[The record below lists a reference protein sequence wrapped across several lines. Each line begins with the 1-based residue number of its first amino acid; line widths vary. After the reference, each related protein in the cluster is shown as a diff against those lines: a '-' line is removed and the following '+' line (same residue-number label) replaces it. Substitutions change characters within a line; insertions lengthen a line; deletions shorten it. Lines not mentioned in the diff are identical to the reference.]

1 MVLILRLFIAVEIES
16 NDVLKKIIE
25 LRDELLSCSRGG
37 RGIKGV
43 EDENIHLTIR
53 FLGEVPESLIP
64 VIRNCLNEC
73 RGIGKFNMEIRGVSA
88 FPSVVK
94 PRVVWVGVSSGIN
107 ELRAIRKTI
116 DKCLGNMVKPD
127 DKEFVPHITIGRIKG
142 SYDRACLASFI
153 NSHSD
158 ELIGTTPVTKVK
170 LKRSILRPQGPEYI
184 DIYEVELK

>member
-1 MVLILRLFIAVEIES
+1 MVLILRLFIAVEIE
-16 NDVLKKIIE
+16 NPDVLKKIIA
-25 LRDELLSCSRGG
+25 LRDELLSCSKGS

-53 FLGEVPESLIP
+53 FLGEVPESLVP
-64 VIRNCLNEC
+64 MIRNCLNEC
-73 RGIGKFNMEIRGVSA
+73 KNISKFEIEIRGVGA
-88 FPSVVK
+88 FPSVSR
-94 PRVVWVGVSSGIN
+94 PRVIWVGISKGIE
-107 ELRAIRKTI
+107 ELKTLRRMI
-116 DKCLGNMVKPD
+116 DRCLGAMVRPD

-142 SYDRACLASFI
+142 SCDRACLASFI

-158 ELIGTTPVTKVK
+158 ELLGTSPVTKVK